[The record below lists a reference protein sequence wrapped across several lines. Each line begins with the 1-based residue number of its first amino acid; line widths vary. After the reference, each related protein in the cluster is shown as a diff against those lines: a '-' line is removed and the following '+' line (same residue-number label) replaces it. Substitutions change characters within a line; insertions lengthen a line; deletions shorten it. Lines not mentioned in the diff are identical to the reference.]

1 MPPAGGAAGRAC
13 AKRTGFPVD
22 TGTRVSQ
29 RQPADLNPFNRS
41 YLDCR
46 RKTPMYKIL
55 RERPADAG
63 DIEQLLDLA
72 FGPNRLAKASYQ
84 YRDGVDPISAL
95 SWVARDGERLVGTL
109 RYWPIVVGKAET
121 PALLLGPLAVDPAR
135 RGEGIGRMLVART
148 IDQATLSGHR
158 LVLLVADPGYYEQ
171 FGCVPAAPFGFSM
184 PKEKP
189 ERLWVRP
196 LAPGALRGVSGIIKP
211 RRSVRGRGLSRA
223 RAAAK
228 KAA

>member
-1 MPPAGGAAGRAC
+1 
-13 AKRTGFPVD
+13 
-22 TGTRVSQ
+22 
-29 RQPADLNPFNRS
+29 
-41 YLDCR
+41 
-46 RKTPMYKIL
+46 MYKIL

-72 FGPNRLAKASYQ
+72 FGPDRLAKTSYR
-84 YRDGVDPISAL
+84 YRDGVAPVSAL
-95 SWVARDGERLVGTL
+95 SWIARDGERLVGTI
-109 RYWPIVVGKAET
+109 RYWPILIGAADT
-121 PALLLGPLAVDPAR
+121 PALLLGPLAVDPTR

-148 IDQATLSGHR
+148 LDQAMLSGHR

-171 FGCVPAAPFGFSM
+171 FGCLPAAPFGFAM
-184 PKEKP
+184 PQEKP

-211 RRSVRGRGLSRA
+211 RRSVRGCGLSRT
-223 RAAAK
+223 RSAAK

>member
-13 AKRTGFPVD
+13 AKRTGYPVD

-84 YRDGVDPISAL
+84 YRDGVAPIPAL
-95 SWVARDGERLVGTL
+95 SWIARDGAKLVGTI
-109 RYWPIVVGKAET
+109 RYWPILVDFVREVGA
-121 PALLLGPLAVDPAR
+121 D
-135 RGEGIGRMLVART
+135 LV
-148 IDQATLSGHR
+148 
-158 LVLLVADPGYYEQ
+158 
-171 FGCVPAAPFGFSM
+171 
-184 PKEKP
+184 
-189 ERLWVRP
+189 
-196 LAPGALRGVSGIIKP
+196 
-211 RRSVRGRGLSRA
+211 
-223 RAAAK
+223 
-228 KAA
+228 